1 MLDSA
6 DICCDFERGKKRR
19 RMGILGSLGEGLWG
33 GQLAV
38 GLPRLSMDMEWG
50 ISLLL
55 VAGLLV
61 ALLELPM
68 ADKTMIELELL
79 AWLLL

>member
-1 MLDSA
+1 
-6 DICCDFERGKKRR
+6 
-19 RMGILGSLGEGLWG
+19 MGILGSLGVGLWG
-33 GQLAV
+33 GQLMV

-68 ADKTMIELELL
+68 AYKIELELL
-79 AWLLL
+79 AWLFL